1 MQNYTPTKLEIE
13 RDISELLDIVR
24 YSDEIS
30 DNEDWINQ
38 TIFEIK
44 CNIQKRIQIEKGERE
59 EC

>member
-38 TIFEIK
+38 MIFEIK